1 MQSYFN
7 CGYGFSGE
15 LLSNEEFDAILNHM
29 MIASSQNIGLRFI
42 SFSEDIT
49 GQNNGSVVLLPLGEV
64 THYGKFATSEQ
75 ILHLLRKYN
84 HIPEEILKEMH
95 ELLDNHGLTRLKDEI
110 QLIFYMD
117 NY

>member
-7 CGYGFSGE
+7 FGYGFSGE
-15 LLSNEEFDAILNHM
+15 LLNDDEFDAILNHM
-29 MIASSQNIGLRFI
+29 ILTSSSNIGLRFI

-49 GQNNGSVVLLPLGEV
+49 GKNNGSIVLLPLGEIN
-64 THYGKFATSEQ
+64 HYGKLANSEQ
-75 ILHLLRKYN
+75 MLHIIRNHN
-84 HIPEEILKEMH
+84 HIPESALKEMYV
-95 ELLDNHGLTRLKDEI
+95 LLEKHGLARLQKEI